1 MQNFNIKGI
10 ISPEKLPFGKVC
22 NFIAIYDGT
31 MEKSQQRA
39 GIFFTTDLKE
49 DLSRLTGTYR
59 KERVFLVTEST
70 VNRLWI
76 EKEPYF
82 GIFPGL
88 VLPPGEENKTISSVV
103 AIWEFLSGRGADR
116 KSLLINV
123 GGGMLT
129 DLAGFAAST
138 FKRGIDFV
146 NIPTTLLSQVDA
158 SAGGKTGINFKGLK
172 NEIGTFREPAA
183 VFIYP
188 PFLMTLDPKNFLSGF
203 AEMIKHGLI
212 HDPGHLHELRNF
224 DLKSIDFG
232 KLQEIIRHSVD
243 VKSYFISN
251 DPYEK
256 NIRKALNFGH
266 TFGHALESLL
276 MERNQPVLHGYAV
289 AWGMVAELYLSTATS
304 GFPEQETLRL
314 GRWIK
319 ELYGPVRSN
328 PDDFNRICELM
339 KHDKKNEGD
348 INFTL
353 LSGIGKFVINRSCPG
368 DKLRHAFDF
377 LLNI

>member
-1 MQNFNIKGI
+1 
-10 ISPEKLPFGKVC
+10 
-22 NFIAIYDGT
+22 

-49 DLSRLTGTYR
+49 DLSRLTRTYR
-59 KERVFLVTEST
+59 QERIFLVTEST

-76 EKEPYF
+76 ENEPFF
-82 GIFPGL
+82 GIFPRL
-88 VLPPGEENKTISSVV
+88 VLSPGEENKTIASVI
-103 AIWEFLSGRGADR
+103 AIWEFLSGKGADR
-116 KSLLINV
+116 KSLLINI

-158 SAGGKTGINFKGLK
+158 SVGGKTGINFMGLK
-172 NEIGTFREPAA
+172 NEIGTFREPVA
-183 VFIYP
+183 VFIHP
-188 PFLMTLDPKNFLSGF
+188 PYLKTLDRKNFLSGF

-212 HDPGHLHELRNF
+212 HDPLHLHELRSF
-224 DLKSIDFG
+224 DLESVDYG
-232 KLQEIIRHSVD
+232 KLQEIIGHSVD
-243 VKSYFISN
+243 VKSYFINN

-266 TFGHALESLL
+266 TFGHALESLF
-276 MERNQPVLHGYAV
+276 MERNKPVLHGYAV
-289 AWGMVAELYLSTATS
+289 AWGMIAELYLSTATS
-304 GFPEQETLRL
+304 GFPKSETLRL
-314 GRWIK
+314 GGWIK
-319 ELYGPVRSN
+319 ELYGTFSSN
-328 PDDFNRICELM
+328 PDDFDRICELM

-353 LSGIGKFVINRSCPG
+353 LTEIGKFVINRSCPG
-368 DKLRHAFDF
+368 NELRDAFYF

>member
-1 MQNFNIKGI
+1 
-10 ISPEKLPFGKVC
+10 
-22 NFIAIYDGT
+22 
-31 MEKSQQRA
+31 MEKSQLRA
-39 GIFFTTDLKE
+39 GIFFTRDLKE
-49 DLSRLTGTYR
+49 DLSRFTEAYR
-59 KERVFLVTEST
+59 RERVFLVTEST

-76 EKEPYF
+76 EKDHYCGF
-82 GIFPGL
+82 FPTM
-88 VLPPGEENKTISSVV
+88 VLAPGEENKTISSVTAV
-103 AIWEFLSGRGADR
+103 WEFLSNKGADR

-146 NIPTTLLSQVDA
+146 NVPTTLLSQVDA
-158 SAGGKTGINFKGLK
+158 SVGGKTGINFNGLK

-183 VFIYP
+183 VFIHS
-188 PFLMTLDPKNFLSGF
+188 PFLKTLDRKNFLSGF

-212 HDPGHLHELRNF
+212 HDPGHLNELRSF
-224 DLKSIDFG
+224 DLESIDYR
-232 KLQEIIRHSVD
+232 KLQDIIRHSAD
-243 VKSYFISN
+243 VKSYFVSN

-266 TFGHALESLL
+266 TFGHAVESLC
-276 MERNQPVLHGYAV
+276 MERKQPVLHGYAV
-289 AWGMVAELYLSTATS
+289 AWGMVAELYLSTALS
-304 GFPEQETLRL
+304 GFPGQETLRI

-319 ELYGPVRSN
+319 ELYGTFTSD
-328 PDDFNRICELM
+328 PDDFDRICELM

-353 LSGIGKFVINRSCPG
+353 LSEVGRFVINQSCPG
-368 DKLRHAFDF
+368 DVLRHAFDF